1 MAKSPIA
8 ADKVFEHAECFYQA
22 FAALCRLSPDPR
34 EDLHAAITLAEPLI
48 VLAALANELFL
59 KCIICIETGKTA
71 RASQAHAGQQYPKG
85 GLLSEDHDEAGNVSD
100 HARRVGR
107 LTRGWVR

>member
-1 MAKSPIA
+1 MMANSPIA

-48 VLAALANELFL
+48 VLAAANELFL

-71 RASQAHAGQQYPKG
+71 RGHNLEELFDQ
-85 GLLSEDHDEAGNVSD
+85 LSEGSRTRIQNWWDGCYPL
-100 HARRVGR
+100 HARQKEAR
-107 LTRGWVR
+107 